1 MYLRRCPDNCVGQFD
16 VMVAAKAHGT
26 LCNLSIDLNDIET
39 AQKAARR
46 NFDIAGSANHHL
58 HPRDDTDGFLR
69 VALKFSA
76 SLGDGIEVVDENVSV
91 EQRFHHSPRTF
102 S

>member
-1 MYLRRCPDNCVGQFD
+1 VYLRRCPDNCVGQFD

-46 NFDIAGSANHHL
+46 NFHIAGSTNHHL
-58 HPRDDTDGFLR
+58 HPRDDTNRLFR
-69 VALKFSA
+69 VALEFRA
-76 SLGDGIEVVDENVSV
+76 SFGNSIEVVDENDGV
-91 EQRFHHSPRTF
+91 E
-102 S
+102 